1 MQVCGSNHV
10 IPMPNKQINLRPDA
24 NSLTTREIN
33 IFTPKYIGIHEKQD
47 ERHVIFSNQLFQT
60 RALLELA
67 LSVRVREM
75 SASWSQRQELNN
87 GGVQVFAKVR
97 FLSKG

>member
-1 MQVCGSNHV
+1 MLVCSSNHV
-10 IPMPNKQINLRPDA
+10 IPMPNKQINVRPDA

-33 IFTPKYIGIHEKQD
+33 IFTPKYIGIHQKLDQ
-47 ERHVIFSNQLFQT
+47 RHVIFSNQLFQT
-60 RALLELA
+60 RALLEPA

-75 SASWSQRQELNN
+75 SATWSQRQELNN

-97 FLSKG
+97 FPSRG

>member
-1 MQVCGSNHV
+1 MQVCSSNHL

-33 IFTPKYIGIHEKQD
+33 IFTPKYIGIHEKKDQ
-47 ERHVIFSNQLFQT
+47 RHVIFSNQLFQT
-60 RALLELA
+60 RALLEPA

-75 SASWSQRQELNN
+75 SAPWSQRQELNN
-87 GGVQVFAKVR
+87 GGV
-97 FLSKG
+97 